1 MPPVRRRSARV
12 LVIDPK
18 DRVLLLRGADPARPQ
33 WSIWHAPGGG
43 IDAGETPQQAARR
56 ELTEEIGLTPSDLGR
71 VVWTR
76 RVLFS
81 FDGTEYDQDEV
92 YFVHHV
98 AGHEVDTRGHTALER
113 RYLTGHRWFGIDDI
127 RETTDLVAPPDLAD
141 RLFELLRDGPP
152 LTPVQVAGA
161 VLP

>member
-1 MPPVRRRSARV
+1 MPPVRRCSARV
-12 LVIDPK
+12 LVIDAQQ
-18 DRVLLLRGADPARPQ
+18 RVLLLRGADPARPQ
-33 WSIWHAPGGG
+33 WSIWHPPGGG
-43 IDAGETPQQAARR
+43 IDPGETPEQAAQR
-56 ELTEEIGLTPSDLGR
+56 ELMEEVGLRPGELGP

-76 RVLFS
+76 RLVFS

-92 YFVHHV
+92 YFVRYV
-98 AGHEVDTRGHTALER
+98 ERHEVDTRGHTALER

-127 RETTDLVAPPDLAD
+127 RETADLVAPPDLAD